1 MQGSMVR
8 RVGLAVGLLLSPHLT
23 LAHDG
28 REDDQTLL
36 VWAGDKAHEA
46 PDFLAV
52 IDFDRDSR
60 NYGKLIRTVPLPA
73 GVLGKGAV
81 GNEPHHAGLSQDGR
95 TLALGGLLSFLRSQ
109 PPVFFF
115 DVSRPRHP
123 KFLSAANPQGASI
136 TDEFV
141 PLKDGGFIATFM
153 GGASGAHPGR
163 VIEFDANL
171 NVSHTWPVPGDDAKY
186 MFN

>member
-1 MQGSMVR
+1 MQGSIWSGF
-8 RVGLAVGLLLSPHLT
+8 GLAVGLLLSAHLAV
-23 LAHDG
+23 AHDNDYA
-28 REDDQTLL
+28 RNDDQTLL

-52 IDFDRDSR
+52 IDFDPDSR
-60 NYGKLIRTVPLPA
+60 NYGKVIRTVPLPA

-109 PPVFFF
+109 PQVFFF

-123 KFLSAANPQGASI
+123 R
-136 TDEFV
+136 
-141 PLKDGGFIATFM
+141 FM
-153 GGASGAHPGR
+153 G
-163 VIEFDANL
+163 AN
-171 NVSHTWPVPGDDAKY
+171 N
-186 MFN
+186 

>member
-1 MQGSMVR
+1 MQGSKLR
-8 RVGLAVGLLLSPHLT
+8 RIGLAVGLLLSAHLS
-23 LAHDG
+23 LAHDYDNG
-28 REDDQTLL
+28 RDDDQTLL

-60 NYGKLIRTVPLPA
+60 NYGKVIRTVPLPA

-95 TLALGGLLSFLRSQ
+95 TLALGGFLSFLRSQ
-109 PPVFFF
+109 PQVFFF

-123 KFLSAANPQGASI
+123 RFIGANNPPTASI
-136 TDEFV
+136 TDEFA
-141 PLKDGGFIATFM
+141 PLKNGGFLVTFM
-153 GGASGAHPGR
+153 GGAAGCNPASRRIRLTHEARSDASGP
-163 VIEFDANL
+163 
-171 NVSHTWPVPGDDAKY
+171 Y
-186 MFN
+186 